1 MRSIA
6 HAIQQQNLAVNHNI
20 IRKKDLGRIVRPL
33 GRLNERDRDIRRFVV
48 VISDVV
54 DVLLLESVDELSHLL
69 DTAMTDLLEILTQAA
84 LYLVLQTRLF
94 TEGHSNQT

>member
-1 MRSIA
+1 MRWIA
-6 HAIQQQNLAVNHNI
+6 HAVQQQNLAVNHNI